1 MMTKSQLLMKLN
13 QAQELLSDVYHWA
26 DSEGINGRKVNT
38 EVADL
43 MSCADDCIIDAIR
56 ILDN

>member
-1 MMTKSQLLMKLN
+1 MTKSQLLMKLN
-13 QAQELLSDVYHWA
+13 QAQELLHDIYDWV

-43 MSCADDCIIDAIR
+43 ISLADGCIIDAFM